1 MTDKTEIETRNITV
15 FGSETEFEGKLS
27 FTDDLVINGSFNGT
41 IDATGNLTVGENSK
55 CVADTISVDSAVI
68 FGNVSA
74 NIIAK
79 DRVEMC
85 SGSVV
90 RGEVTTARIRIA
102 KNVEFDGDV
111 TMVDKMPETDLFA
124 TASKEFKDSFVL
136 YSPLPGN

>member
-1 MTDKTEIETRNITV
+1 MTDKTEIEARNITV

-68 FGNVSA
+68 FGNVNA

>member
-41 IDATGNLTVGENSK
+41 IDATGNLTIGENSK

>member
-1 MTDKTEIETRNITV
+1 MTDKTETRNITV
-15 FGSETEFEGKLS
+15 FGSETEFEGRLS
-27 FTDDLVINGSFNGT
+27 FTDDLVINGSFSGT

-68 FGNVSA
+68 FGNVNA

-124 TASKEFKDSFVL
+124 TASKEFKDAFVL